1 MSVLPMIGCFTPEA
15 DIVVDGSEITGVN
28 PGNGKVNVGV
38 GLVLITISSED
49 IGTGMFNNCR

>member
-1 MSVLPMIGCFTPEA
+1 MIGCFTPEA

-38 GLVLITISSED
+38 GLVLITISFED
-49 IGTGMFNNCR
+49 TGTGIFNSCR